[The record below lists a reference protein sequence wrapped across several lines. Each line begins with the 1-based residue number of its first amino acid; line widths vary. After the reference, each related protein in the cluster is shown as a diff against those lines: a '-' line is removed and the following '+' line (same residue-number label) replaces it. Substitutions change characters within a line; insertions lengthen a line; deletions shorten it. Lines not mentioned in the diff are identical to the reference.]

1 MCLIFWWKDDCKTRP
16 FFLALLLLFTFFHN
30 FFFATVCV
38 LISWCPFVCRPLC
51 SLLIPF
57 CLAFVPWPF
66 RFDFCYLRVLWCS
79 SLCVY
84 APKKKK
90 KFRAHV
96 SLTFFAFT
104 CMHAH
109 CGTSPGEICFVCLPP
124 LCLQSRCFHG
134 APSSLQALLPD
145 PLYLIC
151 GL

>member
-66 RFDFCYLRVLWCS
+66 RFDFCYLRALWCS
-79 SLCVY
+79 SVCVCVCTQKEKKSLGRTYHWPFVLLRACMHTVARVPVKYVLYAYLLCVCN
-84 APKKKK
+84 
-90 KFRAHV
+90 RD
-96 SLTFFAFT
+96 AF
-104 CMHAH
+104 MA
-109 CGTSPGEICFVCLPP
+109 L
-124 LCLQSRCFHG
+124 
-134 APSSLQALLPD
+134 LQACRRFC
-145 PLYLIC
+145 LI
-151 GL
+151 LFV

>member
-16 FFLALLLLFTFFHN
+16 LFLALLLLFTFFTI
-30 FFFATVCV
+30 FSFLLCV
-38 LISWCPFVCRPLC
+38 LISWCPFVCRPFAAWW
-51 SLLIPF
+51 SPFVWLLF
-57 CLAFVPWPF
+57 HGLFVLIF
-66 RFDFCYLRVLWCS
+66 VTFELFDVALSV
-79 SLCVY
+79 CVY

-90 KFRAHV
+90 
-96 SLTFFAFT
+96 SLGRTYHWPFFAFT